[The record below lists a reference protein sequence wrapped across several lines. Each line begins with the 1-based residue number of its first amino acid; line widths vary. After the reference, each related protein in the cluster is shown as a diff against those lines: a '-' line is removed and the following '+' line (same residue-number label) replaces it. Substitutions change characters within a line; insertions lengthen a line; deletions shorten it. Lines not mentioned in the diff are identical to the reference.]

1 MKKNSVVKNYIYNL
15 IYQILI
21 MFLPIVTTPYLSR
34 ILGPEMIGIYSY
46 TLSISAVF
54 ILFGSLGVSL
64 YAQREIAYN
73 QEKKDKC
80 TNIFWEI
87 FILKSITMLISSLV
101 FYIAFIKMG
110 NMYSYYFTILFFE
123 IIFSIFDISWFF
135 QGMEDFQKTVFRN
148 IVIKL
153 ISVILIFCFIKVKD
167 DLSKYYLI
175 YVFSIFL
182 NNLSLWFYLPKYLVK
197 TKISKLNFVRHLKS
211 IFILFIPQI
220 AIEVYT
226 VLDRTMLG
234 YLILDKSEVGFYD
247 QTQKVIKLL
256 LSLVTSLGVVMLSR
270 VSSNYS
276 SGNFKKVKDYIYKAF
291 NLVFLLGIPM
301 VFGIISVSKY
311 FVPVFFGDGYS
322 DVILLMSV
330 LGLII
335 PIIGISNVIGVQ
347 YSLSTKRQKIYT
359 TSVIIGAI
367 LNFCANL
374 VLIPIYGA
382 FGACIGTVIAE
393 LSVSLYQ
400 LYCIRKDF
408 SIISILKLSK
418 NYFISSIFMFIICF
432 LPNLLFNDN
441 LILVISKVILGGI
454 IYFIMLFLL
463 KDNLFNDV
471 NNRIFKIV
479 KK

>member
-73 QEKKDKC
+73 QENKDRC

-87 FILKSITMLISSLV
+87 FILKLITMLISSLV
-101 FYIAFIKMG
+101 FYIIFIKMSHT
-110 NMYSYYFTILFFE
+110 YSYYFTILFFE

-148 IVIKL
+148 IVVKL

-167 DLSKYYLI
+167 DLIKYYLI
-175 YVFSIFL
+175 YVFSVFL

-247 QTQKVIKLL
+247 QSQKVIKLL

-276 SGNFKKVKDYIYKAF
+276 SGNLKKVKEYIYKAF

-322 DVILLMSV
+322 EVILLMSV
-330 LGLII
+330 LSPII

-347 YSLSTKRQKIYT
+347 YSLSINRQKIYT

-367 LNFCANL
+367 LNFFANL
-374 VLIPIYGA
+374 LLIPIYGA
-382 FGACIGTVIAE
+382 LGACIGTVIAE

-400 LYCIRKDF
+400 LYYIRKDF
-408 SIISILKLSK
+408 SIFSILKLSK
-418 NYFISSIFMFIICF
+418 NYFISAFVMFVICF

-463 KDNLFNDV
+463 KDSLFNDV
-471 NNRIFKIV
+471 MNRIFKNV